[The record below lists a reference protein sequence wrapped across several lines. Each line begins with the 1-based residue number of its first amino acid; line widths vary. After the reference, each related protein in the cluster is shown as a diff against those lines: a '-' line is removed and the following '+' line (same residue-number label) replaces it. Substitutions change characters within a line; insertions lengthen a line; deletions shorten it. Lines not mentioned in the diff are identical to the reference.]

1 MWVVE
6 NKDKVFFYQDNG
18 GWVEGSLQNNHL
30 PFTIGIQIEWQKT
43 NDVMTWPWEWHF
55 Y

>member
-1 MWVVE
+1 MRMWVVE

-43 NDVMTWPWEWHF
+43 NDVMTWP
-55 Y
+55 